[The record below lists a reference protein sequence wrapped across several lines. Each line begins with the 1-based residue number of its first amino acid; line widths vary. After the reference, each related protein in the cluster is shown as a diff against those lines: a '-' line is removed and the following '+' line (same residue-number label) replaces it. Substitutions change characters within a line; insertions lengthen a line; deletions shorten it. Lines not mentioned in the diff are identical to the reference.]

1 METPVEASQDAFIRV
16 SAFIIKKVDSIM
28 RNVVIVAACRTPIG
42 TLGGQFKTLTATDL
56 TIPVMQNLVKRAE
69 INPEIIDEVF
79 WGCNYQRTYKENNL
93 ARVAL
98 VKAGLPVTVPGITL
112 NRNCTSSMSSIQLGY
127 YQIKAGEA
135 DCVMAGGADSMST
148 APHMVFGARFGQ
160 KYGHMELRDSMWD
173 SLTNLG
179 VGPAMGITAENVADE
194 YNVTREEMD
203 AYSLRSQQ
211 RAVAAVDSGRFKDE
225 IVPVTVH
232 GKKGD
237 TVYDTDEYPKRDVTM
252 EKLAKLKPSFKED
265 GRVTAGNS
273 SGMNDAASGVLLMEE
288 ELARKLNVPVMAR
301 IVSSAT
307 TGVRPEVMGIG
318 PISSSQKALEKAG
331 LTIDDID
338 LFEINE
344 AFASQCIACAKTLGI
359 DEEKLNV
366 NGSGI
371 SLGHPVGATGSRLG
385 VTLMYELKK
394 RGGRYGLASLCAGG
408 GMGTTVIIEM
418 I

>member
-112 NRNCTSSMSSIQLGY
+112 NRNCTSSMSSIQLRY

-371 SLGHPVGATGSRLG
+371 SLGHPVGATGSRLV

>member
-252 EKLAKLKPSFKED
+252 
-265 GRVTAGNS
+265 
-273 SGMNDAASGVLLMEE
+273 
-288 ELARKLNVPVMAR
+288 
-301 IVSSAT
+301 
-307 TGVRPEVMGIG
+307 
-318 PISSSQKALEKAG
+318 
-331 LTIDDID
+331 
-338 LFEINE
+338 
-344 AFASQCIACAKTLGI
+344 
-359 DEEKLNV
+359 
-366 NGSGI
+366 
-371 SLGHPVGATGSRLG
+371 
-385 VTLMYELKK
+385 
-394 RGGRYGLASLCAGG
+394 
-408 GMGTTVIIEM
+408 
-418 I
+418 